1 MKAQVIFAS
10 IILFVSS
17 VSANIYVP
25 KAKLVGETVSAV
37 LLANAAMINAVFQ
50 FEYWETEDE
59 KIAYF
64 PIFTTDTDSVRVL
77 AESRFEFRIGDKTGT
92 AVPCE
97 APRSVAHL
105 PSGVRV
111 FWYAIHFEDLVDDA
125 ELNAT
130 LYPLPIRVS
139 YLQPLIGRQFFY
151 LPSIAGF
158 AISKEK
164 RSWPF
169 QLHVRSAE
177 HSLRVVSTSDY
188 ESLGDAL
195 TVYLRD
201 GSLVVLE

>member
-1 MKAQVIFAS
+1 MKALIIFAS
-10 IILFVSS
+10 ITLVVSC

-25 KAKLVGETVSAV
+25 KAKLAGETVSA
-37 LLANAAMINAVFQ
+37 LLIADAAMITAVFQ
-50 FEYWETEDE
+50 FEDWETKDE

-64 PIFTTDTDSVRVL
+64 PIFSTDTDPVRVL
-77 AESRFEFRIGDKTGT
+77 AKSRFEFRIGDKTGT
-92 AVPCE
+92 AVPCK
-97 APRSVAHL
+97 APRSVVQL

-111 FWYAIHFEDLVDDA
+111 FWYAIHFEDLIDDVD
-125 ELNAT
+125 LNAT
-130 LYPLPIRVS
+130 LHPLAIRVS

-158 AISKEK
+158 AIYKEQ

-177 HSLRVVSTSDY
+177 RSLRVVSTSDY

-201 GSLVVLE
+201 GALVVLE